1 MSDPRFKPGVYV
13 YALARWTLSGS
24 RDVEKLEYVTKRLT
38 DGLLLDGDLAE
49 WLVNKAAHD
58 GTDWLGAAGEIDLAQ
73 AAALQDEC
81 RAELEENFLAY
92 RDAYAR
98 EDVDRIQQMI
108 RFLEVHLDR
117 KRRNLLERIHN
128 LTVSSDVKKK
138 RILPALKGQLQ
149 REQVRVEQKIAEI
162 RLREALEARDTLVS
176 SGLILVE

>member
-24 RDVEKLEYVTKRLT
+24 RDVEKLEYVTKRLS

-108 RFLEVHLDR
+108 RFLEIHLDR
-117 KRRNLLERIHN
+117 KRRNLLERIHH
-128 LTVSSDVKKK
+128 LTLSTDAKKK

-162 RLREALEARDTLVS
+162 RLRETLEARDTLVS